1 MDSAEVRN
9 LLRPEAFPHAVGEL
23 RLIETHISWVVL
35 TGDYAYKI
43 KKPVEMGFLD
53 FSTLEYREHYCREE
67 LRLNR
72 RLAPELYLDVVA
84 ITRRDG
90 QTAVAARD
98 EDDGDA
104 EVIDYAVCMRQFDQR
119 RLASRAADEGR
130 LTPARCRE
138 LGRTVALFHNGL
150 EPVRPQ
156 APDGAGTPAAILAA
170 ARQNFRQIDEAL
182 PPEADRKAL
191 RQLEE
196 ASLAESEQLEPL
208 MRRRVEDGYVRECHG
223 DLHLDNIV
231 LMDDRV
237 LPFDCIEFN
246 PDFRLID
253 IQCEIG
259 FVVMDLD
266 SRELPGLA
274 NRALNTWLEYT
285 GDYAG
290 LALHAF
296 YDVYLAMVRAKISLY
311 SALAAVADSDE
322 APDLSACR
330 RYLSLAA
337 AGRRRLPRFLCL
349 MMGVSGSGKST
360 VAEDLSARY
369 SAIRLRSDVERKRL
383 FGLAPDGDSA
393 AAGLDEELY
402 RAETSDRVFA
412 RLAELADGV
421 LDAGLPVVVDAT
433 FIEERRRRPFREL
446 AERLG
451 VPLLIVHCTADE
463 AELERRLTARRQ
475 ESREASEAGV
485 AIMRSQLAAVEPPTP
500 EEVEHLL
507 LVDTQAPEHEQ
518 RLASAVERR
527 ITSRRD
533 S

>member
-1 MDSAEVRN
+1 MDGTQVRA
-9 LLRPEAFPHAVGEL
+9 LLRPDAFPHPVGDL

-53 FSTLEYREHYCREE
+53 FSSLESRRHFCGEE

-72 RLAPELYLDVVA
+72 RLARELYLDVVE
-84 ITRRDG
+84 IT
-90 QTAVAARD
+90 
-98 EDDGDA
+98 DDGGRPSVGGDG
-104 EVIDYAVCMRQFDQR
+104 EVVDYAVRMRQFDQR

-138 LGRTVALFHNGL
+138 LGRTIARFHNGL
-150 EPVRPQ
+150 EPVRPD
-156 APDGAGTPAAILAA
+156 APDGAGTPAALLAA

-182 PPEADRKAL
+182 PPEADRRVLHELA
-191 RQLEE
+191 E
-196 ASLAESEQLEPL
+196 ASLAESERLEPL
-208 MRRRVEDGYVRECHG
+208 MQRRLDEGFVRECHG
-223 DLHLDNIV
+223 DLHLNNIV

-237 LPFDCIEFN
+237 LAFDCIEFN

-266 SRELPGLA
+266 SRELPDLA
-274 NRALNTWLEYT
+274 NRVLNTWLEYT

-296 YDVYLAMVRAKISLY
+296 YDVYLAMVRAKISLFA
-311 SALAAVADSDE
+311 ALAGDE
-322 APDLSACR
+322 QPPDLSAYR
-330 RYLSLAA
+330 RYLALAA

-360 VAEDLSARY
+360 VAEGLAARF
-369 SAIRLRSDVERKRL
+369 SAIRLRSDVERKRA
-383 FGLAPDGDSA
+383 FGLAPDADSA

-402 RAETSDRVFA
+402 RPETSDRVFD
-412 RLAELADGV
+412 RLAALADG
-421 LDAGLPVVVDAT
+421 LLAAGLPAVVDAT
-433 FIEERRRRPFREL
+433 FIEERRRRPFLEL
-446 AERLG
+446 AARLD
-451 VPLLIVHCTADE
+451 VPLLIVHCTAGE
-463 AELERRLTARRQ
+463 AELERRLTARSG
-475 ESREASEAGV
+475 EAREASEAGV
-485 AIMRSQLAAVEPPTP
+485 AIMRRQLDAVEPPGAA
-500 EEVEHLL
+500 EIDHV
-507 LVDTQAPEHEQ
+507 LVADTESPQYEQ

-527 ITSRRD
+527 ITSHRA